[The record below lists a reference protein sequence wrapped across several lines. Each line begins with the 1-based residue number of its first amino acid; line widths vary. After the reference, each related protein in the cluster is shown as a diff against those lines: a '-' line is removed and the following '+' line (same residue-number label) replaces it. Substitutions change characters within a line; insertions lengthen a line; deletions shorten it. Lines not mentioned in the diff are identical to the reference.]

1 VRFGALADLTV
12 DRLAKVGAEL
22 VRGEAGLA
30 CEEFQPR
37 SRFALVMVA
46 RRRHA

>member
-1 VRFGALADLTV
+1 VRLCALADLTV
-12 DRLAKVGAEL
+12 DRLAKMGAEL
-22 VRGEAGLA
+22 VCGEACLA

-37 SRFALVMVA
+37 SRFAFVIVA